1 MAFNLTRRKFLQT
14 ASLAAASVPL
24 SKVVSANTGVT
35 KAPLDAKGTA
45 GDKTVVGGICE
56 MCFWRCQLV
65 GKVRDGRLM
74 KLEGNPK
81 SIDNGTAICARGN
94 AGVQLLYDVD
104 RLKYPMKNVGKRGA
118 PKWKKI
124 SWKEALDEC
133 GAKLKK
139 TVDEYGPQGI
149 CVFPHGA
156 SAKYPM
162 HYFERTVGTHNVS
175 EASFFQCR
183 GIRDTAY
190 VATIG
195 KAPGEKV
202 DMPNTKVMFFI
213 GDHLGENIHVSHIK
227 QYIQGL
233 QNGAK
238 LIVSD
243 PRFSASAAKAD
254 IWVQIKPGTDT
265 AYILAIMN
273 YLVKNNKYDKA
284 FVEDYTEGFEEFA
297 EAIQEWTLEKAAKE
311 CDIPAA
317 QIKEVA
323 EMLAANAPHVAI
335 HPGRHVSWHGNDFQ
349 RQRAL
354 ACLTG
359 LLGAYYVKG
368 GWVPPKGPKVK
379 GVSWAKKEHGHE
391 FNLNVQC
398 SCDDEPCS
406 FNEHHKHD
414 LNVNHVQH
422 KIYPFKPPG
431 TPTELIRDCAISGK
445 PYPIKSCVVWGQN
458 PMQTIPGQQK
468 MKDLFKAM
476 DFVMCVDVMPTD
488 VTAWADILLPES
500 SYLERHDF
508 IKKGTQWDLSK
519 EHKQYISAR
528 MPLVAPMFER
538 KDQIYITNEIAKRM
552 GNESK
557 IPVQTIEEMVDKS
570 LASANLSL
578 AKLKEED
585 GIHIQPGKDPY
596 GVPEDFTVM
605 LFNEDLEEAGHPGA
619 PTYKPVPDNP
629 KGFARLIYGRAPVHT
644 FNRSQNNVWLHNAM
658 PDNPVWVNDEV
669 AAKLGL
675 IDGDTVGFVNSEGV
689 KSTTTTTVKVTA
701 GIRKDCVYMYHG
713 FGSAN
718 PALSIGH
725 GAGVD
730 DQSLITKLAIDPE
743 TGCSGMRNNFVKLI
757 KDGKVL
763 DIPA

>member
-24 SKVVSANTGVT
+24 SKVVSANTGVS
-35 KAPLDAKGTA
+35 KSALDAMGTA

-94 AGVQLLYDVD
+94 AGVKLLYDVD
-104 RLKYPMKNVGKRGA
+104 RLKYPMKNVGKRGE
-118 PKWKKI
+118 PKWKRI

-133 GAKLKK
+133 GSKLKS
-139 TVDEYGPQGI
+139 TVDNYGAQGI

-162 HYFERTVGTHNVS
+162 HYFERAVGTHNVS

-202 DMPNTKVMFFI
+202 DMPNTKVLFFI
-213 GDHLGENIHVSHIK
+213 GDHLGENVHVSHIK

-238 LIVSD
+238 LIVAD

-265 AYILAIMN
+265 AYMLAIMN
-273 YLVKNNKYDKA
+273 YLVQNKKYDA
-284 FVEDYTEGFEEFA
+284 DFVEDYTSGFEEFS
-297 EAIQEWTLEKAAKE
+297 EAIKGWTLEKAAKE
-311 CDIPAA
+311 CDIPAE

-323 EMLAANAPHVAI
+323 EMLAANAPNVAI

-349 RQRAL
+349 RERAL

-359 LLGAYYVKG
+359 ILGAYYVKG
-368 GWVPPKGPKVK
+368 GWVPAKGPKVK
-379 GVSWAKKEHGHE
+379 GVSWAKHDHGHE
-391 FNLNVQC
+391 F
-398 SCDDEPCS
+398 
-406 FNEHHKHD
+406 D
-414 LNVNHVQH
+414 LNYNHEEDEKV
-422 KIYPFKPPG
+422 YTNNPPG
-431 TPTELIRDCAISGK
+431 TPTDLIRDCAISGK

-458 PMQTIPGQQK
+458 PMQTIPNQQK
-468 MKDLFKAM
+468 MKDLFNAM

-488 VTAWADILLPES
+488 VTAWADILLPEK
-500 SYLERHDF
+500 SYLERHDY

-519 EHKQYISAR
+519 EHQQYISAR
-528 MPLVAPMFER
+528 MPLVDPMFER
-538 KDQIYITNEIAKRM
+538 KDQVYITNELAKRM
-552 GNESK
+552 GHSDA
-557 IPVQTIEEMVDKS
+557 IPVNTIEEMVDTS

-578 AKLKEED
+578 EKLIAED

-596 GVPEDFTVM
+596 GIPEDFEVL
-605 LFNEDLEEAGHPGA
+605 LFNDDLDDAGHPGA
-619 PTYKPVPDNP
+619 PTYIPVEEVPA
-629 KGFARLIYGRAPVHT
+629 GYARLLYGRAPVHT

-658 PDNPVWVNDEV
+658 PDNPVWLNNEV
-669 AAKLGL
+669 AAKVGL
-675 IDGDTVGFVNSEGV
+675 VDGDTVGFVNSEGV
-689 KSTTTTTVKVTA
+689 ESETTTTVKVTP

-713 FGSAN
+713 YGSAN
-718 PALSIGH
+718 PLMTIGV

-730 DQSLITKLAIDPE
+730 DQALITKIAVDPE
-743 TGCSGMRNNFVKLI
+743 TGCHGMRNNFVKLI
-757 KDGKVL
+757 KNGKVL
-763 DIPA
+763 DLSV